1 MNQELIIAQTKAE
14 SRALEHVT
22 RALEIMLGWSV
33 AGDGYTRKLS
43 SVRFFTELYQR
54 HLERLFALEEV
65 DGFMENIVRLRPE
78 LANLVN
84 GLKKEH
90 EEIRADIRKSLVRID
105 LASPQQLTQF
115 DETCGQL
122 RRTINRVLDHLR
134 EESDLLVQTFT
145 QETGGEA

>member
-1 MNQELIIAQTKAE
+1 MNQEFIIAQTKAE

-33 AGDGYTRKLS
+33 VGDGYSRKLS

-65 DGFMENIVRLRPE
+65 DGFMENIVRLKPE
-78 LANLVN
+78 RASQVDA
-84 GLKKEH
+84 LKKQH
-90 EEIRADIRKSLVRID
+90 EEFRAAVRKSLVQID
-105 LASPQQLTQF
+105 LASPQHLAEF

-122 RRTINRVLDHLR
+122 RRTINKVLDHLR

-145 QETGGEA
+145 QDTGGEA

>member
-1 MNQELIIAQTKAE
+1 MNPEFIIAQTKAE

-33 AGDGYTRKLS
+33 AGDGYSRKLS

-65 DGFMENIVRLRPE
+65 DGFMENIVRLKPE
-78 LANLVN
+78 RASEVN
-84 GLKKEH
+84 ALKKQH
-90 EEIRADIRKSLVRID
+90 EEFRVAVRKSLVRID
-105 LASPQQLTQF
+105 LTSPQQLAEF

-122 RRTINRVLDHLR
+122 RRTINGVLDHLR
-134 EESDLLVQTFT
+134 QESDLLVQTFT
-145 QETGGEA
+145 QDTGGEA